1 MNQRDLEL
9 RLQTIEKET
18 RKTKEKA
25 EAAQAEAVLCRQ
37 VMKTIMEENAQYKE
51 KLIECGYLV

>member
-9 RLQTIEKET
+9 RLQTIEQET

-37 VMKTIMEENAQYKE
+37 VMKAIMEENAQYKE
-51 KLIECGYLV
+51 KLIECGYLI